1 MANIKG
7 TGSPTRETLGAV
19 GDIYID
25 ITNGKRYKCTFA
37 YRSTTGGSFDCSW
50 TELKTN
56 KVKKE
61 EINKVQ
67 KEEINNVQIAVKEE
81 LKVQKPESEYEMKE
95 EEITASPKR
104 KDYSAYSKKNR

>member
-7 TGSPTRETLGAV
+7 TGAPTRETLGAV

-67 KEEINNVQIAVKEE
+67 NVVKEE
-81 LKVQKPESEYEMKE
+81 PKIQKPESEDEMKE
-95 EEITASPKR
+95 EEITAPPKR
-104 KDYSAYSKKNR
+104 KDYSAYSKKSR

>member
-37 YRSTTGGSFDCSW
+37 YRSTTGGGFDCSW

-67 KEEINNVQIAVKEE
+67 NVAKEEPKI
-81 LKVQKPESEYEMKE
+81 QKPESEDSKE
-95 EEITASPKR
+95 EEITTPSKR

>member
-67 KEEINNVQIAVKEE
+67 NVVKEE
-81 LKVQKPESEYEMKE
+81 QKIQKPESEDEMKE
-95 EEITASPKR
+95 EEITTPTKR